1 MKDLTFCNL
10 LLSREKKKLKKSTL
24 KELKRSDSKR
34 LRIRKDLLPRF
45 KERESRSLERC
56 IKQERTSKLK
66 EAREISL
73 RNTPTL
79 DHLYMLQSLEMVF
92 LLIKK
97 LTSMKFNQKLSHLTK
112 VLRSLVD
119 PFLQVSSKPKS
130 VSRNSSLTSRIISQ
144 DLKFLILLNLKKL
157 KPPLTLKSSNKDS
170 KTKNKVVKKIQWT
183 RLR

>member
-10 LLSREKKKLKKSTL
+10 LLSREKKKLKKSML
-24 KELKRSDSKR
+24 KELKRSDLKR
-34 LRIRKDLLPRF
+34 LKIRKDLSPRF
-45 KERESRSLERC
+45 KEKESRSLERC
-56 IKQERTSKLK
+56 IKQEKTSKLK
-66 EAREISL
+66 EVREISL
-73 RNTPTL
+73 RNIPIL

-97 LTSMKFNQKLSHLTK
+97 LTSMKFNQKLSHLIK

-119 PFLQVSSKPKS
+119 PFLQMSSKPKS
-130 VSRNSSLTSRIISQ
+130 VSRNSSSTSKIISQ
-144 DLKFLILLNLKKL
+144 DLKFLTSLNLKKL
-157 KPPLTLKSSNKDS
+157 KPLLTLKSSNKDS

>member
-24 KELKRSDSKR
+24 KELKRSDSR
-34 LRIRKDLLPRF
+34 RPRTRRDLWLKFR
-45 KERESRSLERC
+45 ERELRSLERC
-56 IKQERTSKLK
+56 IKQERTLRSK

-97 LTSMKFNQKLSHLTK
+97 LTSMKFSRKLSHLTK
-112 VLRSLVD
+112 VLRSLAD

-130 VSRNSSLTSRIISQ
+130 VFRNSSLTSRIIFQ
-144 DLKFLILLNLKKL
+144 DLKFLISLNLKKL

-170 KTKNKVVKKIQWT
+170 KTKNKAVKKIQWT